1 MDINEKI
8 RIKVNGVKQAGHVFG
23 KQGKAA
29 LLFVHGGPG
38 NPNRHKIIDKLSPLG
53 EHTLVCAYDQRGT
66 GGSYHPFMKDSAFRI
81 DDFVTDIR
89 EWAEYLKSHYGVTAV
104 ILIGESWGS
113 YIGSLAIKKYPTLFD
128 AYVGYGQLVSMSRTL
143 DAQYAALKKRLQGEK
158 LKDFL
163 TIAPPKDGKFAS
175 EEDASLFHSL
185 LYPAFEPEDYPSYE
199 EREII
204 PFNKSGEY
212 GYFERRGFKK
222 GTRRLSKVYGNLTGL
237 TLEDNAN
244 YEIPY
249 YVFAGDEDF
258 ITPFEL
264 SKNYLLNEVKAP
276 RKGFVEFKGA
286 GHMLAFEQPD
296 KFIVEIERLVLNLL
310 D

>member
-8 RIKVNGVKQAGHVFG
+8 RIKINGLKQAGHVFG

-29 LLFVHGGPG
+29 LLFVHGGPA

-66 GGSYHPFMKDSAFRI
+66 GGSFHPFMNDSAFRV
-81 DDFVTDIR
+81 DNFVTDVR

-113 YIGSLAIKKYPTLFD
+113 YIGSLAIKKYPSLFY
-128 AYVGYGQLVSMSRTL
+128 AYVGYGQFVSMSKTL

-204 PFNKSGEY
+204 PFYKSKEY
-212 GYFERRGFKK
+212 ALRDKLGWKYGVKR
-222 GTRRLSKVYGNLTGL
+222 TSKALGNENQWVLDDDPRFG
-237 TLEDNAN
+237 
-244 YEIPY
+244 IPY
-249 YVFAGDEDF
+249 YVFQGVNDF
-258 ITPFEL
+258 ICPFALAKHFIEQ
-264 SKNYLLNEVKAP
+264 EVEAP
-276 RKGFVEFKGA
+276 KKGFY
-286 GHMLAFEQPD
+286 AFEHSGHLPAFEEPD
-296 KFIVEIERLVLNLL
+296 LFMKRLLELFDDLL
-310 D
+310 